1 MNAEMQNGRTVL
13 AEDNEQDS
21 LAKEVNNEKQTFQ
34 VSSPAWLPEGWI
46 TEERV

>member
-13 AEDNEQDS
+13 VEDNEQDS

-34 VSSPAWLPEGWI
+34 VSSPAWLLEGWI
-46 TEERV
+46 IEERV